1 VGPFEAK
8 VSKLSPFVDAFITDT
23 FDPRTG
29 ASGAT
34 GKTHDWRVSRRLVE
48 ISARP
53 VILAGSL
60 TPENV
65 TRAILEV
72 RRAGVDSHT
81 DVEDSR
87 RRKSR
92 EKVQNSWQKRVKDSR
107 PLRQSRRGSIQ
118 AGSRRE
124 GFSLCVSRFGGPS
137 D

>member
-87 RRKSR
+87 GRKSR

-124 GFSLCVSRFGGPS
+124 GFSRAASKS
-137 D
+137 E